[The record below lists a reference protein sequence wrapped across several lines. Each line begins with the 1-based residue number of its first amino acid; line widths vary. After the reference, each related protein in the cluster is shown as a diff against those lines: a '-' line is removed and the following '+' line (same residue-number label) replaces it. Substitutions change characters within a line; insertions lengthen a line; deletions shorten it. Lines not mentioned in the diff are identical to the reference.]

1 MIAAVYFC
9 MGLAAFWSRI
19 SQRDVPRPYRMPL
32 WPLPP
37 IVVVGFTGIAL
48 ATQGRQY
55 LIAELVLAAVA
66 LALWA
71 LSKIWSRGGTPGE
84 RPAEEG
90 AQPGGPA

>member
-9 MGLAAFWSRI
+9 IGLAAFWSRI

-71 LSKIWSRGGTPGE
+71 LSKTWSRGSTPGE